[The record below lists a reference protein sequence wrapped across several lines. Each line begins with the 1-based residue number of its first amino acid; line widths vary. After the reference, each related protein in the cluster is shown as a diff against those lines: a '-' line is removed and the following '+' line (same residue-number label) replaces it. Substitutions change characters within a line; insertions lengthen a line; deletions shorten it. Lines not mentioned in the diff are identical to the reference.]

1 MAKYA
6 LFFSYSQEA
15 LAGMIKNPS
24 DRSDAAR
31 QLAESV
37 GGSLESF
44 YWMFGE
50 YDGFA
55 VVDVP
60 DSVSTAA
67 VSVAVASTGML
78 SEAVSTELFDADDQT
93 AIVEQARTAL
103 AAYSPPA

>member
-6 LFFSYSQEA
+6 LHFSYSAES

-24 DRSDAAR
+24 DRADAAR

-44 YWMFGE
+44 YWAFGE
-50 YDGFA
+50 YDGIA
-55 VVDVP
+55 IVDIP
-60 DSVSTAA
+60 DSVSAAA
-67 VSVAVASTGML
+67 VSVAVASTGAL
-78 SEAVSTELFDADDQT
+78 SKAVTTQLFDHDDQA
-93 AIVEQARTAL
+93 AIVEQAKTAL

>member
-6 LFFSYSQEA
+6 IFFSYSQEA

-24 DRSDAAR
+24 DRADAAR

-55 VVDVP
+55 VVDAP

-67 VSVAVASTGML
+67 VSVAVASTGAL
-78 SEAVSTELFDADDQT
+78 AKGVSTQLFDAEDQA
-93 AIVEQARTAL
+93 AIIERAKTAL
-103 AAYSPPA
+103 ASYTPPT